1 MATTLT
7 ITSLQM
13 LCGLIELV
21 KEDNGV
27 QIEKDGQAIDIDRLH
42 YGDRITISDD
52 NGADIVI
59 KLMDG
64 LSR

>member
-21 KEDNGV
+21 KEDNGI
-27 QIEKDGQAIDIDRLH
+27 QIEKDGQIIGIDGLH